1 MNDYKGGR
9 CAITKMMVSGSPFLK
24 DAIVRILKNEAGGM
38 NERKCMCNRSWF
50 NRWIAFDGD

>member
-24 DAIVRILKNEAGGM
+24 N
-38 NERKCMCNRSWF
+38 
-50 NRWIAFDGD
+50 AFRMDR